1 MFDRWMDKE
10 DVVYIQWNITI
21 YKKEWNL
28 SICDNMDK
36 SRGHYAK
43 WNKSGRERQVYYFAY
58 LWNLKIKNEQTKQK
72 RNRLIDTEKKLV
84 VNRGEEGGR
93 LNKIGEVD

>member
-1 MFDRWMDKE
+1 MSINRGMFDRWMDKE

-43 WNKSGRERQVYYFAY
+43 WDKSDRDRQHIIT
-58 LWNLKIKNEQTKQK
+58 LTWNLKKKKME
-72 RNRLIDTEKKLV
+72 LIDTE
-84 VNRGEEGGR
+84 NRWLPEAESGGVYKMGEGAQ
-93 LNKIGEVD
+93 KV